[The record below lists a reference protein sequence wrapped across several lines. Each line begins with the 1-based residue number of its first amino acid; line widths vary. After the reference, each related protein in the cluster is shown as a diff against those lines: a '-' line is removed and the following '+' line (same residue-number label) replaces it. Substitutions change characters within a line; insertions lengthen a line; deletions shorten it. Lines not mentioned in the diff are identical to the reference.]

1 MLFRSLSLGI
11 DDRKGPRACD
21 ATHDY
26 AIAGAE
32 REVASWVDWLYG
44 QRARDVDILGF
55 SRGGAQVAAM
65 GPALPTVRR
74 VVLVAPSFAI
84 SSEIAHA
91 YEKAYAH
98 PLAPALAEARKDPL
112 KKLTVDFLA
121 DYSRAVALHTRPFP
135 HVVDSLERF
144 ARAGIAMG
152 VCTSKAGALTRQ
164 LLAELD
170 LTRHFA
176 AVAGGDDVPARKP
189 DPSHVMH
196 VLERMGVNAD
206 DAIYVGDSETDVK
219 TARAANLPVILVTF
233 GYTPVPPRELGADAV
248 IDSFSELPAL
258 VQV

>member
-1 MLFRSLSLGI
+1 MPTLPQSRFR
-11 DDRKGPRACD
+11 RPRAIVFD
-21 ATHDY
+21 LDGTLVDSALDLAATLNRLL
-26 AIAGAE
+26 E
-32 REVASWVDWLYG
+32 RHGRTAV
-44 QRARDVDILGF
+44 
-55 SRGGAQVAAM
+55 
-65 GPALPTVRR
+65 
-74 VVLVAPSFAI
+74 
-84 SSEIAHA
+84 
-91 YEKAYAH
+91 
-98 PLAPALAEARKDPL
+98 ALADVRNMIGEGAAKLVERGFNKTGGMPNGSWTL
-112 KKLTVDFLA
+112 EKLTVDFLA